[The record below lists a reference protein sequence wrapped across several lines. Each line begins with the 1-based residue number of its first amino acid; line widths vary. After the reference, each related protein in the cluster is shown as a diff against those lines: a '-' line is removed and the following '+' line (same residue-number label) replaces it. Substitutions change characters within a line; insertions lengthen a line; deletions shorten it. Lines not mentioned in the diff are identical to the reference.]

1 MKQVLLKTIAIVVA
15 KLIRSRVLQV
25 GWGGVGFHRAPMSGD
40 KARKFF
46 LKTKPYAAGVKTP
59 SFGPAPLHCHLY

>member
-25 GWGGVGFHRAPMSGD
+25 GWGGVSQGSNEWG
-40 KARKFF
+40 
-46 LKTKPYAAGVKTP
+46 
-59 SFGPAPLHCHLY
+59 